1 MFWQEVT
8 SMSKEWAIISEN
20 IIGNVIVADEDF
32 LESHPDWSQF
42 ERIDI
47 TDLNPKPGIAWILED
62 GKFKKP
68 AELLPSKE
76 EDILQD
82 EYLEIEV
89 PQ

>member
-1 MFWQEVT
+1 
-8 SMSKEWAIISEN
+8 MSREWAILSGN
-20 IIGNVIVADEDF
+20 VIGNVIVADEDF
-32 LESHPDWSQF
+32 IESHPDWSQF

-47 TDLNPKPGIAWILED
+47 TDLDPKPAVAWFLED

-68 AELLPSKE
+68 VGILPE
-76 EDILQD
+76 NPEHVLQD